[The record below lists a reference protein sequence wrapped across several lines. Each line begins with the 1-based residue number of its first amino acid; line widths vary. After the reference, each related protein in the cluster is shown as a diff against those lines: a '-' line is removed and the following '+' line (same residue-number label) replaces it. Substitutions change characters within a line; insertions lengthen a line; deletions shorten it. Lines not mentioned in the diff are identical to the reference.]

1 MAVPSQCRKLKAEEL
16 RSLLSD
22 GLVAEDSEEAVRLRG
37 AEAAAAKEEELLA
50 ADLDLLRQFATTGTV
65 SVEGK
70 VHKARC
76 GLQLLPCLMTCD
88 SRCRFTSFELS
99 GLYCTCAHVTL

>member
-1 MAVPSQCRKLKAEEL
+1 M
-16 RSLLSD
+16 
-22 GLVAEDSEEAVRLRG
+22 AEDSEEAVRLRG

-65 SVEGK
+65 SVDGK

-76 GLQLLPCLMTCD
+76 GLHEVSC
-88 SRCRFTSFELS
+88 S
-99 GLYCTCAHVTL
+99 